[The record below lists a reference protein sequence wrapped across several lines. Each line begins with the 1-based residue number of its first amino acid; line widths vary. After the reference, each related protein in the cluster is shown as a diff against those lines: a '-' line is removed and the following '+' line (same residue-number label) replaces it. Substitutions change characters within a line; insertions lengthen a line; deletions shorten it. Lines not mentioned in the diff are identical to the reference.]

1 MTELMGPTTGVG
13 SGEAPAFAVSSPP
26 DVDALRHAAAEVA
39 GAQLALLDDG
49 TGEPVVGWLNHAAAS
64 LLGTEP
70 AELVGQ
76 PLDVLRQ
83 GLDSDRPEWV
93 TLVAG
98 ALAHPASVE
107 PSAWQPAMLS
117 VPFDAAVPVQVRVSP
132 VPGNGW
138 VISLRAVTEPEQAA
152 LEAKRELEHRFAAL
166 AEHAPVGIILSE
178 AGARLSYAN
187 ARFADITGRRID
199 DLLGNRWLRCI
210 HPGDLANVL
219 ESLDEVLDGYPVE
232 VVTRLTPTADA
243 QRWVQLRLS
252 PVTTPR
258 RAAGFVGTVEDIT
271 ARRAWE
277 DQLDYQA
284 GHDSLTGLI
293 NRRRLTETI
302 NQLLTSRRRRDR
314 EAAVLF
320 CDLDGFKE
328 INDSLGHDAGDRV
341 LVEVGQRLTGA
352 ARAQDLVARI
362 AGDEFVVLVRQ
373 VSELVEAEAAAVRHL
388 AALDDPIRVAGRS
401 VNVSASIGLAMAGEY
416 DTASALLHAADRG
429 MYDAKRA
436 GGGIYRVIHP

>member
-1 MTELMGPTTGVG
+1 MTDLMGPATGVG
-13 SGEAPAFAVSSPP
+13 SGEAPAAAVPSPP
-26 DVDALRHAAAEVA
+26 DVEALRHAAAEVA
-39 GAQLALLDDG
+39 GAQLALLGRG
-49 TGEPVVGWLNHAAAS
+49 TGEPVVGWLNEAAAG
-64 LLGTEP
+64 LLGVEV
-70 AELVGQ
+70 AELLGQ
-76 PLDVLRQ
+76 PLEVLRH
-83 GLDSDRPEWV
+83 GVDAGRPEWV
-93 TLVAG
+93 TLVAD
-98 ALAHPASVE
+98 ALAAGVE
-107 PSAWQPAMLS
+107 SSSWQAAVLG
-117 VPFDAAVPVQVRVSP
+117 VPFDAAVPVQVQLSP
-132 VPGNGW
+132 VPGTGW
-138 VISLRAVTEPEQAA
+138 VISLRPVTEPEQAA

-166 AEHAPVGIILSE
+166 AEHAPVGIVLSE

-199 DLLGNRWLRCI
+199 DLLGNGWLKCV
-210 HPGDLANVL
+210 HATDLANVL
-219 ESLDEVLDGYPVE
+219 ESVDEVLDGYPVE
-232 VVTRLTPTADA
+232 VVARLTPATDA

-258 RAAGFVGTVEDIT
+258 RAAGFIGTVEDIT

-284 GHDSLTGLI
+284 GHDSLTGLM

-328 INDSLGHDAGDRV
+328 INDGLGHDAGDRV
-341 LVEVGQRLTGA
+341 LVEVGQRLTAA

-373 VSELVEAEAAAVRHL
+373 VSELVEAEAAAIRHL
-388 AALDDPIRVAGRS
+388 AALDEPIRVAGRS
-401 VNVSASIGLAMAGEY
+401 VSVSASIGLAMAAEF
-416 DTASALLHAADRG
+416 DTAAALLHAADRG

-436 GGGIYRVIHP
+436 GGGLYRVSHP